1 MYLQMKIPLVFQISN
16 MTMLVCQIK
25 NKPQFRHGKK
35 LRKINIF
42 LLRPITSRVTKETV
56 AYKLFLFNS
65 YEYMILACLQSTVL
79 ILTLFTYLNV
89 IKMWWSSINL
99 VDCKVC
105 EMTNVN
111 QATMDLDV
119 SINSHSKGKVE
130 DSQII
135 KILYVHSAA

>member
-1 MYLQMKIPLVFQISN
+1 MLESGLSLYHPDFNLNCNSLKKKKLLDVVFFNSTFSDLLNTTEKTKLTHFCMYLQMKIPLVFQISN

-89 IKMWWSSINL
+89 IKM
-99 VDCKVC
+99 
-105 EMTNVN
+105 
-111 QATMDLDV
+111 
-119 SINSHSKGKVE
+119 
-130 DSQII
+130 
-135 KILYVHSAA
+135 